1 MDHQYD
7 RPAEPYRDA
16 GNLADHASFM
26 TDLPDGYV
34 RPKRR
39 PPKTERV
46 TIAKLLVSTG
56 LAALGFTCVAFGQV
70 HWMGWC
76 LVLGFFGA
84 AAGNAKHGAE
94 WILPGFILGAL
105 LLPFL
110 AIVIFFVSIVAM
122 FAYVIWT
129 GQELRGLGS

>member
-1 MDHQYD
+1 MDHQHA
-7 RPAEPYRDA
+7 RPAEPYRHA
-16 GNLADHASFM
+16 ENLADHASFM
-26 TDLPDGYV
+26 TELPDGYV

-46 TIAKLLVSTG
+46 TIARLLVSTG
-56 LAALGFTCVAFGQV
+56 LVALGFTCVVFGQV

-84 AAGNAKHGAE
+84 AAGNVKYGVE

-110 AIVIFFVSIVAM
+110 AIVMFGVSFVAM
-122 FAYVIWT
+122 FVYVIWT
-129 GQELRGLGS
+129 GQQLHGLGS